1 MLNELLSGNK
11 IVGVK
16 QLRKAL
22 KEDAV
27 KQVFLAKD
35 GDPKLTDS
43 IVELTNAKNVDIQWV
58 DTMAILGKAC
68 GIDVGALTA
77 ALLK

>member
-1 MLNELLSGNK
+1 MLGKLETSAK

-22 KEDAV
+22 DEDAV

-35 GDPKLTDS
+35 GDPMLLESLETQCQ
-43 IVELTNAKNVDIQWV
+43 AKGLSVCWV
-58 DTMAILGKAC
+58 DTMMELGKAC
-68 GIDVGALTA
+68 SIDVGALTA